1 MTRVTKSNA
10 SYTNESISCLWTREG
25 VSRQF
30 GFVFCVTVVVDQQ
43 VGMAAGDILPG
54 EIAELNSLKE
64 TLKFSASA

>member
-1 MTRVTKSNA
+1 M
-10 SYTNESISCLWTREG
+10 
-25 VSRQF
+25 SRQF
-30 GFVFCVTVVVDQQ
+30 GSVFCVTVVVDKQ